1 MLEVVE
7 LTRLIVNKIVVPE
20 RRGRGRK
27 GYASGRLRLLVYA
40 QLRGIHKDKSLEI
53 PKRKTEALR

>member
-7 LTRLIVNKIVVPE
+7 LTRLIVNKTVVQE

-27 GYASGRLRLLVYA
+27 GYASGWLMLLVYA
-40 QLRGIHKDKSLEI
+40 QLKGKLRFWLIMSVFT
-53 PKRKTEALR
+53 RKVI